1 MFWIVEDISVK
12 MRKIM
17 IFMFNSSQFD
27 YSETSGYTQ
36 YKFFYIYIDIS
47 RNCLG

>member
-1 MFWIVEDISVK
+1 
-12 MRKIM
+12 M

-27 YSETSGYTQ
+27 YSETSVYAQ

-47 RNCLG
+47 RNFLG